1 MKAQINKQ
9 ARNTKPRLKEQGD
22 IKVDALNSIILNKR
36 GLPDY
41 LAIDLYTEI
50 RSWYKPKKTVLHGN
64 VIYSSKL
71 KGRGFQATYKYFADK
86 HKRSKDLI
94 RTKFVLLEKL
104 GLITREFTDEDFY
117 GKRFNNVMRIL
128 VWKDTPHFYSDIG
141 LEKEEQIATQN
152 THTPIHKNKDSLS
165 ENSSTP
171 LLETKE
177 TIYRKPNNKVEE
189 DRAITSSKS
198 SSLLNVEYDCTV
210 VARDNTLQQETLP
223 HTEPYEE
230 RALDT
235 ECRSLSVPYGAAPCL
250 SEHRPELTL
259 THEQEKKHY
268 SKHNG
273 RESSSN
279 QPISL
284 LQVLATMQDIP
295 IAANQNNETNL
306 RPNEQQEEDIP
317 SPAIM
322 NQDTRTKEEA
332 VVNTDKPIQL
342 RQEIFK
348 SFNPRT
354 SEGIMENCTFTEL
367 EPNKLGISIQAE
379 FSLNQED
386 KDKLKTCI
394 RAVYGDD
401 VKMVSAPSQNKQ
413 EVPQTQT
420 KETPIRYVKTEWD
433 GMKEKIAKY
442 FPENQYNH
450 VIGTWLDHLNC
461 SYSNEEKV
469 VVIGRAFYVD
479 YIADKFASAIEQAVA
494 QTRKSLVLQY
504 EGNAQRPIEFNYQK
518 LNKR

>member
-1 MKAQINKQ
+1 MKAQINKAQ
-9 ARNTKPRLKEQGD
+9 IYYFDQKTKQKKSRNTVVKRTFQLIPRADNLSKELSLKAANLMETLNSLLGNKKVTYANHEFLSSITRVDRRQNCNLFKQLTHIFD
-22 IKVDALNSIILNKR
+22 IKYRHHVKDAGKGKPLYEVLEIKLTENGREIIDN
-36 GLPDY
+36 P
-41 LAIDLYTEI
+41 E
-50 RSWYKPKKTVLHGN
+50 
-64 VIYSSKL
+64 
-71 KGRGFQATYKYFADK
+71 
-86 HKRSKDLI
+86 
-94 RTKFVLLEKL
+94 KF
-104 GLITREFTDEDFY
+104 F
-117 GKRFNNVMRIL
+117 
-128 VWKDTPHFYSDIG
+128 S
-141 LEKEEQIATQN
+141 KEEQFKREKNFLTTGKKLLGDAKKISR
-152 THTPIHKNKDSLS
+152 PIYKELDS
-165 ENSSTP
+165 
-171 LLETKE
+171 
-177 TIYRKPNNKVEE
+177 IVEE

-198 SSLLNVEYDCTV
+198 SSLLNLEYDCTV
-210 VARDNTLQQETLP
+210 VARDNTSQQEISAPKKP
-223 HTEPYEE
+223 HEE
-230 RALDT
+230 RTSDA

-250 SEHRPELTL
+250 SENSTELTL
-259 THEQEKKHY
+259 THEQEKEHY
-268 SKHNG
+268 SKHKS

-295 IAANQNNETNL
+295 IAANQNDEDTSK
-306 RPNEQQEEDIP
+306 PNGQQEEEIL

-322 NQDTRTKEEA
+322 NQDTRASEE
-332 VVNTDKPIQL
+332 VEVNTDKATQL

-413 EVPQTQT
+413 EVPQAQT

-479 YIADKFASAIEQAVA
+479 YIADKFASAIEQSVA

-504 EGNAQRPIEFNYQK
+504 EGNAQRPIEFK
-518 LNKR
+518 FKR